1 MRQTLELFR
10 LRSPGLKGLG
20 LTGLVIVAAAVLGM
34 AAPTWGTL
42 ILGALLAPASALF
55 AFAQPLLGIYTVTV
69 TLPVEDLIPGIGGA
83 TGAKVLGILVFASWL
98 SRKVIIRDSWRAILS
113 TDFFFVSLVAL
124 FWVFASALWAKYR
137 GTTFQGVFT
146 QIQLFA
152 LSLLVIDL
160 ITSWNRF
167 IWLGKFLVVGGLIA
181 AVAAMDQYFLDGVK
195 RAGDGITGGI
205 NHTASTLVTIIP
217 FAFYT
222 IRAAERRFWRF
233 LGFLYIVCGTI
244 AVAVTFSRTSYIL
257 ISLTLIVHF
266 IVLATGR
273 RGRGSVLL
281 LGGAVVI
288 AALFL
293 PWELIQLRAE
303 TIAPSLQQ
311 IAETANAQQE
321 EAADVRAYH
330 WRIGWTMFKDYPF
343 TGVGFNNYNQRFLEY
358 QFRVPG
364 SNRVYGSER
373 SPHSSYVGLLA
384 NVGLIGLA
392 LWLVVFAVAIRST
405 VIAWS
410 LVREQRTSNKYFF
423 VQAVTFS
430 LFLQLFYGWSLN
442 VHENKIFW
450 LILGSTVAMRR
461 LADGTVETAAT
472 SENGSVAAP
481 LRALPLK
488 S

>member
-1 MRQTLELFR
+1 
-10 LRSPGLKGLG
+10 
-20 LTGLVIVAAAVLGM
+20 
-34 AAPTWGTL
+34 

-217 FAFYT
+217 FA
-222 IRAAERRFWRF
+222 
-233 LGFLYIVCGTI
+233 
-244 AVAVTFSRTSYIL
+244 
-257 ISLTLIVHF
+257 
-266 IVLATGR
+266 
-273 RGRGSVLL
+273 
-281 LGGAVVI
+281 
-288 AALFL
+288 
-293 PWELIQLRAE
+293 
-303 TIAPSLQQ
+303 
-311 IAETANAQQE
+311 
-321 EAADVRAYH
+321 
-330 WRIGWTMFKDYPF
+330 
-343 TGVGFNNYNQRFLEY
+343 
-358 QFRVPG
+358 
-364 SNRVYGSER
+364 
-373 SPHSSYVGLLA
+373 
-384 NVGLIGLA
+384 
-392 LWLVVFAVAIRST
+392 
-405 VIAWS
+405 
-410 LVREQRTSNKYFF
+410 
-423 VQAVTFS
+423 
-430 LFLQLFYGWSLN
+430 
-442 VHENKIFW
+442 
-450 LILGSTVAMRR
+450 
-461 LADGTVETAAT
+461 
-472 SENGSVAAP
+472 
-481 LRALPLK
+481 
-488 S
+488 